1 MHTLE
6 PPPVMTNGFYMLLRH
21 VIKIKYLIAHLTP
34 HCRNLKT
41 SHGFK
46 IEFSEFFGKLDRNT
60 CIFILLIMQSLC
72 NLFRCIVKSF

>member
-6 PPPVMTNGFYMLLRH
+6 PQPVMTNGFYMLLRH

-46 IEFSEFFGKLDRNT
+46 IEF
-60 CIFILLIMQSLC
+60 
-72 NLFRCIVKSF
+72 